1 MAKVQST
8 FPTTIDGTLQV
19 DRAAGDVITS
29 DSYDTIEDALFEL
42 ETKVGVDTSAVA
54 TTLDYKLTNVA
65 SKDPG
70 HLHTGSTA
78 SGSYVIPEP
87 LKPTNMYATTKVGAT
102 IVSATNIYAATITG
116 TTINATTVTGT
127 NLYAS
132 TMTSTNIYAS
142 TITGSTIGATTITGT
157 TVTGTNLYASTMT
170 STNIYAAT
178 ITGSTIGATTIT
190 GTTVTGTNLYASTMT
205 ATTINATTVT
215 GTNLYATTLTSTTVY
230 GDTISGDVKTI
241 VFDIPGTAEIGTFIT
256 TSFIVPFA
264 CTITKAYLYQRTAS
278 TGTTT
283 LTVDIHK
290 TGTSIWS
297 GDQTKRLSATTAVVS
312 AVQTSFTTTALVE
325 TDRLDIDFDAVGTTV
340 AAANVTV
347 ELKVVT

>member
-170 STNIYAAT
+170 
-178 ITGSTIGATTIT
+178 
-190 GTTVTGTNLYASTMT
+190 

-241 VFDIPGTAEIGTFIT
+241 VFDIPGTAAIGTFIT